1 MSATPRVAVIIPARL
16 ASTRLPRKVLLN
28 RTGKYL
34 IQHVW
39 ERLAPL
45 AGEVAAVIIAAD
57 SPEVAAAARS
67 FGAETRLTRADHPSG
82 TDRVAE
88 AARDLAVDVVVNVQG
103 DEPSID
109 PEDVRALAAPFAAE
123 PDLCMATLARRRSDP
138 EGRANPTLVKIVTD
152 CRGCALY
159 FSRAPVP
166 YPREG
171 SCEWLHHAGIYAYRK
186 DFLLRLGELAPT
198 PLERRERL
206 EQLRVLEHGY
216 KIKVVLTERS
226 YEGIDTPEQ
235 YEEFVRKAARGDR
248 L

>member
-57 SPEVAAAARS
+57 TPEVMTAARS
-67 FGAETRLTRADHPSG
+67 FGADARLTRADHPSG

-88 AARDLAVDVVVNVQG
+88 VARDLPVDVVVNVQG
-103 DEPSID
+103 DEPTID
-109 PEDVRALAAPFAAE
+109 PDDIRALIAPFAAE

-138 EGRANPTLVKIVTD
+138 EGQASPHLVKIVTD
-152 CRGCALY
+152 CEGYALY
-159 FSRAPVP
+159 FSRAPMP

-171 SCEWLHHAGIYAYRK
+171 PCAWLHHTGVYAYRK
-186 DFLLRLGELAPT
+186 EFLLRLGTLAPT
-198 PLERRERL
+198 PLERTERL
-206 EQLRVLEHGY
+206 EQLRVLEHGHR
-216 KIKVVLTERS
+216 IKVVLTDRA

-235 YEEFVRKAARGDR
+235 YEEFVRKEAGGCR